1 MALAKDKVVVLKGV
15 NFSEADRIITVF
27 GSKRGRFALI
37 AKGVRKIESK
47 NRPSVQTLAIS
58 SITYYEGR
66 NLGSLVEASVEF
78 APILDHQQVK
88 EISKVLLMVNKML
101 PEDEPEVEVYS
112 RLTNLVQGDVS
123 RREVNKFRMWLLEYL
138 GYLPDMRRCTNCDSD
153 KDLKFINIS
162 NLQMFCSGCAADKR
176 LGSTLHPVTDVKY
189 ESDLMDT
196 ALERVVNEIIES

>member
-1 MALAKDKVVVLKGV
+1 MALVKDNVLVIKGV

-47 NRPSVQTLAIS
+47 NRPSVQTLSIS

-66 NLGSLVEASVEF
+66 NLGSLIEASLEF

-88 EISKVLLMVNKML
+88 EISKVLLMINKML
-101 PEDEPEVEVYS
+101 PEDEPETEVYT
-112 RLTNLVQGDVS
+112 RLVALVHGDVS
-123 RREVNKFRMWLLEYL
+123 RRAVNKFRMWLLEYL
-138 GYLPDMRRCTNCDSD
+138 GYLPDMRKCTKCNSD
-153 KDLKFINIS
+153 KDLKFINIA
-162 NLQMFCSGCAADKR
+162 NLQMFCSNCATELV
-176 LGSTLHPVTDVKY
+176 LGSTLHPVSDVRY

-196 ALERVVNEIIES
+196 ALERVVMEIIES